1 MSLNDEERYQVV
13 AYRLEKASNTFQ
25 DAEKVIKMQMWDT
38 GANRLYY
45 AAYYAVSALLI
56 ASGISAKTHE
66 GIIRMFNQ
74 KFVATGKIDRELGRQ
89 YNGLFTIRLTGDYG
103 DCFDLQEEDVA
114 PKVEPTRKLIEA
126 ASQLARATIT
136 KQQ

>member
-13 AYRLEKASNTFQ
+13 SYRLEKADNTLH
-25 DAEKVIKMQMWDT
+25 DAEKVIEMRMWNT

-56 ASGISAKTHE
+56 ANGIGAKTHE

-74 KFVATGKIDRELGRQ
+74 MFVATGKIDRELGRQ
-89 YNGLFTIRLTGDYG
+89 YNGLFTMRLTGDYG
-103 DCFDLQEEDVA
+103 DCFDLQEEDVVV
-114 PKVEPTRKLIEA
+114 KVEPTRKLIAEV
-126 ASQLARATIT
+126 SQMARKAIHGN
-136 KQQ
+136 

>member
-13 AYRLEKASNTFQ
+13 TYRLEKAANTFG
-25 DAEKVIKMQMWDT
+25 DAQKVIEMQMWAT

-56 ASGISAKTHE
+56 ANGISAKTHE

-74 KFVATGKIDRELGRQ
+74 KFVATGKIDRDLGRL
-89 YNGLFTIRLTGDYG
+89 YNSLFTMRLTGDYG
-103 DCFDLQEEDVA
+103 DCFDLMEEDVM
-114 PKVEPTRKLIEA
+114 PKVAP
-126 ASQLARATIT
+126 T
-136 KQQ
+136 KQLIAAVTELAQPTK